1 MLKHLR
7 SVGTLLFLASMYGGV
22 ANAVPVKDVAGIENI
37 QQNGTATG
45 VVKEALMKRLAGAV

>member
-37 QQNGTATG
+37 Q
-45 VVKEALMKRLAGAV
+45 